1 MATLHIE
8 GSETEIK
15 TILEALRGPDHLGAM
30 RDAQERMGRE
40 VVNKLL
46 VPVGALAMGAWAG
59 KKIGPD
65 LAFQFLPHLFN
76 LAMGGENSDAA
87 QAMQD
92 LLKSARN
99 AVQEGVP
106 PVPDHPKGEAPCEC
120 PACNPSPRSGIAEF
134 LAEAI
139 GGPDLLKQ
147 LQALANCKKPLEVY
161 ELRPGLMSRFARA
174 IKSYPSIQG
183 ALLDQA
189 EWLASP
195 MYATLVLDAASYL
208 YSQLVE
214 CLIGL
219 PPVTARVPD
228 DFVKRADPPGP
239 NPEAVEYPPPRVI
252 PLRSAER
259 VFPSEDAI
267 RYGQEL
273 SQRLASQDPFTRP
286 LAGVG
291 MKLDGSTDSD
301 DVEPAPDS
309 E

>member
-1 MATLHIE
+1 

-30 RDAQERMGRE
+30 RDQQERMGRE
-40 VVNKLL
+40 VMEKLL
-46 VPVGALAMGAWAG
+46 IPVAALSLVFWAG
-59 KKIGPD
+59 KINPS
-65 LAFQFLPHLFN
+65 LASQILPFLINHIT
-76 LAMGGENSDAA
+76 GGENSDAA

-134 LAEAI
+134 LAEAT

-195 MYATLVLDAASYL
+195 MYETLVLDAASYL

-219 PPVTARVPD
+219 PPVMARVP
-228 DFVKRADPPGP
+228 
-239 NPEAVEYPPPRVI
+239 
-252 PLRSAER
+252 
-259 VFPSEDAI
+259 
-267 RYGQEL
+267 
-273 SQRLASQDPFTRP
+273 
-286 LAGVG
+286 
-291 MKLDGSTDSD
+291 D